1 MEDET
6 PSWLLPTP
14 VGAGLGA
21 GSVSFSF
28 CANEYLPKSRCLRT
42 KVSLFA
48 YQSLVVCVSKSRC
61 LRTKVSLF
69 AYQSLGVGVP
79 KSPSLRIASVRPTA
93 FERPPEDG
101 WAPARKPSS
110 GRSTDIRVAKRL
122 IHILHK
128 A

>member
-28 CANEYLPKSRCLRT
+28 CAMNIC
-42 KVSLFA
+42 
-48 YQSLVVCVSKSRC
+48 QSLGVCVSKSRC
-61 LRTKVSLF
+61 LRIKVSLF

-110 GRSTDIRVAKRL
+110 GRSTDSRVAMRL